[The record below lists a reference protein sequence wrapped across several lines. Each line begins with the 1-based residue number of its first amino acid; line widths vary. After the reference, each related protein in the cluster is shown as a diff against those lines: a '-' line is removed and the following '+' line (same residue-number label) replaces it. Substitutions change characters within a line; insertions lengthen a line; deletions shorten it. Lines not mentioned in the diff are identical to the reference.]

1 MQTFEPG
8 DVVKVP
14 FPFVERP
21 VRRFRPALVVSA
33 PVLQELHGLIWVL
46 MITSADNKP
55 WQGDVEIS
63 RFEDAGLPR
72 LSVVRCA
79 KVATMEARS
88 ATRIGALDT
97 AHFNLVR
104 NMMRQALGTAVA

>member
-33 PVLQELHGLIWVL
+33 PLLQELHGLIWVL
-46 MITSADNKP
+46 MITSAENKP
-55 WQGDVEIS
+55 WKGDVEIS
-63 RFEDAGLPR
+63 RFKEAGLPR

-79 KVATMEARS
+79 KIATMQGRS

-104 NMMRQALGTAVA
+104 NMIRQALGPEIA